1 MKNIFY
7 KYSLLALSA
16 GVLLTSCDPEID
28 APSKSSGTADFTSY
42 LAVGNSLSAGYAD
55 GGLYLEGQL
64 SSPSA
69 LLAQQFQAVGGGDF
83 KQPLFSEAQKNGS
96 GYLKLTGFTAQ
107 GSPITQN
114 VTTELAVRGLNEKGS
129 PLYTKYTGNVNNVAV
144 PGIRVADV
152 KTQGYGSTQGN
163 AFFERLT
170 DNPGM
175 TYLQYVQ
182 AQAQASN
189 YTFFSLWIAENDVLG
204 YATSGGAFSGGMLN
218 SDTRTITPLAK
229 FDENFT
235 ALLNA
240 LDTNG
245 KEGILVT
252 VPDVTT
258 IPFFTAVGPSVKKAL
273 TDANAPGFVALTG
286 SGSTRVQV
294 GTTQINA
301 AQNGVYFPL
310 TSSSYIPLLGQKTG
324 KYWRDLAKQV
334 STSKDPLVIRGT
346 LTALLANYQIDTTQM
361 FGFSAGNPIPS
372 ALLLDVAEQT
382 TVKSAITS
390 FNDIIKAQATARG
403 LALWDANAYFSQIQT
418 GFGKNGVAYS
428 PAYITGNLF
437 SLDGVHLTPRGYA
450 VATNEMIQVIN
461 AKYNSN
467 VPLIDETQYRAVLLP

>member
-16 GVLLTSCDPEID
+16 GMLLTSCDPEID
-28 APSKSSGTADFTSY
+28 APASTAGEADFSSY
-42 LAVGNSLSAGYAD
+42 LAVGNSLSAGYSD
-55 GGLYLEGQL
+55 GGLYLEGQVA
-64 SSPSA
+64 SPPA
-69 LLAQQFQAVGGGDF
+69 LLAKQFEAVGGGEF
-83 KQPLFSEAQKNGS
+83 KQPLFTEAQKNGS

-114 VTTELAVRGLNEKGS
+114 VTTELAIRGVNEKGA
-129 PLYTKYTGNVNNVAV
+129 PLYTKFTDNINNLAI
-144 PGIRVADV
+144 PGIRTADV

-170 DNPGM
+170 NNPGQ

-182 AQAQASN
+182 AQAQAAD
-189 YTFFSLWIAENDVLG
+189 YTFFSIWMAENDVLG

-218 SDTRTITPLAK
+218 ADIRTITPLAK
-229 FDENFT
+229 FDENYS
-235 ALLNA
+235 ALVSMLA
-240 LDTNG
+240 TEG

-252 VPDVTT
+252 IPDVTA
-258 IPFFTAVGPSVKKAL
+258 IPFFTAVGPSVKGAL
-273 TDANAPGFVALTG
+273 TSAGAPGFVALTG

-294 GTTQINA
+294 ATAQINA
-301 AQNGVYFPL
+301 PQNGVYFTL

-324 KYWRDLAKQV
+324 KYWRDLAAQV
-334 STSKDPLVIRGT
+334 SPSKDPLVVRGT
-346 LTALLANYQIDTTQM
+346 LAAILANYQIDTTAM
-361 FGFSAGNPIPS
+361 FGFTAGNPIPS

-390 FNDIIKAQATARG
+390 FNDIIRAQATARG
-403 LALWDANAYFSQIQT
+403 LALWDANAYFNNIQT

-450 VATNEMIQVIN
+450 VATNEMIMAIN

-467 VPLIDETQYRAVLLP
+467 VPLLDETQYRAVLLP